1 MEKPRFDLNLSVVI
15 PAYNE
20 EETLEKVTLST
31 IEALKRLVKDY
42 ELIIVNDGSIDNTRE
57 IAERLTA
64 NNEKIRVIHHPFN
77 IGFGGSQKSGYT
89 SAKFEYVTLVPADG
103 QFPLSCLEKYLS
115 EIDGV
120 DIVMGQRMNRQ
131 DSLGR
136 KFNSKIYHT
145 ILRRLFNLHFKDI
158 AWVKLF
164 KKDVLNHIP
173 IETRGAFVEAE
184 IVIKAH
190 YLGYKIKEIKVP
202 HAARIAGKAKGDS
215 LIVILGTIFALFR
228 LWYNLNFNKI
238 NKKIEKNG
246 LP

>member
-1 MEKPRFDLNLSVVI
+1 MEKPKFDMNLSVVI

-20 EETLEKVTLST
+20 EETLEMIASST
-31 IEALKRLVKDY
+31 IEALKGLVKDY
-42 ELIIVNDGSIDNTRE
+42 EIIIVDDGSIDNTRE
-57 IAERLTA
+57 IAEHLSK

-103 QFPLSCLEKYLS
+103 QFPLSCLEQYLS
-115 EIDGV
+115 CANDA
-120 DIVMGQRMNRQ
+120 DMVMGQRINRQ
-131 DSLGR
+131 DSFGR

-145 ILRRLFNLHFKDI
+145 LLRRLFNLNFKDI

-164 KKDVLNHIP
+164 KKDVLNHIS

-190 YLGYKIKEIKVP
+190 HLGYKIKEIKVP

-215 LIVILGTIFALFR
+215 MMVIIGTVFSLFR
-228 LWYNLNFNKI
+228 LWYNLNFRKA
-238 NKKIEKNG
+238 K
-246 LP
+246 